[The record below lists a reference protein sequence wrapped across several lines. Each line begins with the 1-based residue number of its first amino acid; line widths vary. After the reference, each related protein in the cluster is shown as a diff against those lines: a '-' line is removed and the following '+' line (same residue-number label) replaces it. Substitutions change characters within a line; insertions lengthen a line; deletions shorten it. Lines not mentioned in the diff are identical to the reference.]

1 MIGQLNAE
9 RLRHTQK
16 VVEFCGRKE
25 VLHLMKQFYGKKN
38 IGMIKIFRLDILE
51 CVYVLR
57 AKKNEIVLLNSFV
70 FTVYIVDRFPGIDEK
85 KFKNVMETRGTGCY
99 NGSQSLTFYFIERAA
114 RPPERRRSQ

>member
-25 VLHLMKQFYGKKN
+25 ALHVMKQFYGKKN

-85 KFKNVMETRGTGCY
+85 KFKKKYAYAKAFRY
-99 NGSQSLTFYFIERAA
+99 ILSIA
-114 RPPERRRSQ
+114 